1 MRTRVTY
8 WRALRSVVAACTAL
22 ALTACNTSLERAAL
36 TKQSTPTA
44 LTTVDASGV
53 PDDVVRGELLR
64 DSAFFFDARGGEAQC
79 MVPSGLINVRAFRH
93 HRYAI
98 VWSTPLNCGGNT
110 RITSGWV
117 SEADVDY
124 ADAALAPLLARVM
137 PGPSL
142 VVDMAYA
149 GDKIFCDGSV
159 CKITEPL
166 YGKNRCYL
174 APAAASALQKAAAIL
189 ASTDASLRLS
199 LLDCYRPV
207 DVQIAMFNRVNNPVW
222 VARPTPPRFGGHN
235 RGVAVDLTLE
245 RNGVAL
251 DMGAPFDAFSA
262 LSNYDDKVVS
272 AAAHANRR
280 LLRETMIAAGFKPYD
295 AEWWHFYLPLD
306 SRAMNFPL

>member
-1 MRTRVTY
+1 MRRRVEHG
-8 WRALRSVVAACTAL
+8 RARLRIAAVVILA
-22 ALTACNTSLERAAL
+22 ALTACSAHVERGAERAGL
-36 TKQSTPTA
+36 S
-44 LTTVDASGV
+44 
-53 PDDVVRGELLR
+53 DDLARGELLR
-64 DSAFFFDARGGEAQC
+64 DSALFFDARGEEAQC
-79 MVPSGLINVRAFRH
+79 TVPSGPVSVRSFRH

-98 VWSTPLNCGGNT
+98 VWATPLNCGGSN
-110 RITSGWV
+110 RVTSGWV

-124 ADAALAPLLARVM
+124 ADAALAPLLTRVV

-142 VVDMAYA
+142 VVAMAYA
-149 GDKIFCDGSV
+149 GDKIFCDGSE

-189 ASTDASLRLS
+189 AGMDASLRLS

-207 DVQIAMFNRVNNPVW
+207 DVQIEMFKRVNDPVW

-235 RGVAVDLTLE
+235 RGIAVDLTLE
-245 RNGVAL
+245 KNGVAL

-272 AAAHANRR
+272 AAAHANRT
-280 LLRETMIAAGFKPYD
+280 LLRDTMIAAGFKPYD
-295 AEWWHFYLPLD
+295 AEWWHFYLPVET
-306 SRAMNFPL
+306 RAMNFPL